1 MCVGALALAGVGGVE
16 TLRTHVVI
24 SALAEIGVI
33 VLLFEVG
40 LESKLADM
48 LEVGW
53 SSLLV
58 ATAGV
63 VAPFFLGWGVSA
75 YFLPEEATL
84 GHIFIGATLCATS
97 VGITARVLRDMGRL
111 RTRESRII
119 LGAAVIDDVL
129 GLLILAVV
137 AGAIRASAAGGALAF
152 ADVAWIA
159 GKSVAFLVGALLV
172 GHFVAPHL
180 FRGAGRF
187 ESRGVLLTL
196 SLAFCFFM
204 AWVAA
209 GVGLAPIVGAFAA
222 GLVLDEAHFESFSE
236 RGERDLEDLLA
247 PVSAVLVPVF
257 FVQMGM
263 RVDLSAFARWEL
275 LGFAAVLTAAAVF
288 GKQVC
293 SLAVVERGVNRLS
306 IGLGMIPRGEV
317 GLIFA
322 GIGASLML
330 PNAQGV
336 PEPVV
341 GPAVF
346 GAVVIMVIVTTLMTP
361 PALKW
366 SLQRTPAAPEP
377 GQDEAVA
384 EVGEDAAARTEQ

>member
-1 MCVGALALAGVGGVE
+1 MS
-16 TLRTHVVI
+16 R
-24 SALAEIGVI
+24 
-33 VLLFEVG
+33 
-40 LESKLADM
+40 
-48 LEVGW
+48 
-53 SSLLV
+53 
-58 ATAGV
+58 
-63 VAPFFLGWGVSA
+63 
-75 YFLPEEATL
+75 
-84 GHIFIGATLCATS
+84 
-97 VGITARVLRDMGRL
+97 

-119 LGAAVIDDVL
+119 LGAAVIDDVM

-137 AGAIRASAAGGALAF
+137 AGAIRASAAGGTLAF
-152 ADVAWIA
+152 ADVALIA

-172 GHFVAPHL
+172 GHFVVPPL

-187 ESRGVLLTL
+187 KSRGVLLTL
-196 SLAFCFFM
+196 ALAFCFFL

-222 GLVLDEAHFESFSE
+222 GLVLDEVHFESFSE
-236 RGERDLEDLLA
+236 RGERNLEDLLA

-263 RVDLSAFARWEL
+263 RVDLGAFARWEL
-275 LGFAAVLTAAAVF
+275 LGFAAVLTAAAVV

-306 IGLGMIPRGEV
+306 VGLGMIPRGEV

-322 GIGASLML
+322 GIGASLRL

-336 PEPVV
+336 PEPVI

-346 GAVVIMVIVTTLMTP
+346 GAVVIMVIVTTLLTP

-377 GQDEAVA
+377 GQDAAIA
-384 EVGEDAAARTEQ
+384 EVGEDAASRTEQ